1 VNIELHQAFVSHLQ
15 QERLA
20 SFLINDIGALHDFV
34 DFERLFAERG
44 QDILSIIQHDYSL
57 PSAKATARDNTK
69 AHLP

>member
-1 VNIELHQAFVSHLQ
+1 LPIELHQAFVSHFQ

-44 QDILSIIQHDYSL
+44 QDILSIIQHDF
-57 PSAKATARDNTK
+57 PSVSSAAAQ
-69 AHLP
+69 